1 MKTVTKQQNQ
11 HVREHIL
18 VTGQRIMAG
27 KGFSAVRLTEILEES
42 DIPKGSFYYYFSSDE
57 EFGVAML
64 GPYF

>member
-27 KGFSAVRLTEILEES
+27 KGFSGLVLTEELE
-42 DIPKGSFYYYFSSDE
+42 GSYIRQGMFFLYFSPQDTITVTTS
-57 EFGVAML
+57 
-64 GPYF
+64 